1 MIQPHFK
8 TSITGVPILKNAA
21 IEADAERI
29 LRDYNPSLLD
39 APQALDVD
47 DFAENYLGLR
57 IHYDNLS
64 HNGSILGR
72 MVFYNSRIPVYLPLL
87 ERAEYCIVDAGT
99 ILIDNSLE
107 AEGRKAVFRSTMMH
121 ECGHKVY
128 HTQYYRG
135 ESEPSTWLT
144 SACTKPPATACR
156 YADITSSRSD
166 ERLKLVSDHDWL
178 EHQAKYFSSA
188 MLMPAIMVR
197 RVYDEL
203 EIGENMRI
211 SGNKASELD
220 FIFWL
225 ANIFQVSNYSAEVR
239 IRQLHLDFKSHKAV
253 NPSMIGI
260 A

>member
-1 MIQPHFK
+1 MIQLSFQ
-8 TSITGVPILKNAA
+8 TNMTGVPILRNAA
-21 IEADAERI
+21 IEVDTERM
-29 LRDYNPSLLD
+29 LRDYNPSLLET
-39 APQALDVD
+39 PQALPVE
-47 DFAENYLGLR
+47 DFAENYLGLS

-72 MVFYNSRIPVYLPLL
+72 MVFYNSQIPVYVPSL
-87 ERAEYCIVDAGT
+87 ERAEYCAVDGGT

-107 AEGRKAVFRSTMMH
+107 AERREAVFRSTMMH

-128 HTQYYRG
+128 HTQYYRE
-135 ESEPSTWLT
+135 ESEPSIWLT
-144 SACTKPPATACR
+144 AASKRPTATACR
-156 YADITSSRSD
+156 HADVMGSQSD
-166 ERLKLVSDHDWL
+166 GRRKLVSDHDWL

-188 MLMPAIMVR
+188 MLMPASMVR

-211 SGNKASELD
+211 SNSKASEYD

-225 ANIFQVSNYSAEVR
+225 TSIFQVSTYSAEVR
-239 IRQLHLDFKSHKAV
+239 IRQLNLGFESHKAT
-253 NPSMIGI
+253 NATMLGF